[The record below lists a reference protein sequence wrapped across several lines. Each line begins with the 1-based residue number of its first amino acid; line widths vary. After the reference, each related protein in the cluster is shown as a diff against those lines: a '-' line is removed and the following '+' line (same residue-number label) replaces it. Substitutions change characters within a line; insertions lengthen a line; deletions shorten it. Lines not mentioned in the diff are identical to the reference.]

1 MRHVPLL
8 EAEMVGVEVV
18 FESEHPVAVPPAKI
32 EYVVA
37 PVPDPPEGV
46 MVNACE

>member
-1 MRHVPLL
+1 
-8 EAEMVGVEVV
+8 VGVAVESD
-18 FESEHPVAVPPAKI
+18 SEHPVAEPPAKI

-46 MVNACE
+46 MVSACE